1 MKDRLSLWL
10 SEEEQK
16 EIEKFRKEAKK
27 ESRSLGSYCKLKL
40 FKNKK

>member
-16 EIEKFRKEAKK
+16 EIEKFRKEAEKQ
-27 ESRSLGSYCKLKL
+27 SRSLGSYIKLKI
-40 FKNKK
+40 FHKEK